1 MTCNLITSMQVSY
14 ACRED
19 IDILSG
25 GVDTTRRRTSTVLIF
40 PFGDVD
46 ARRRLSTANA
56 ASSYPGV
63 SLLEATL
70 LGIAVL
76 LSVDPHIHSH
86 WTRDNGSLSNWT
98 RDLWR
103 VLFGPFGLSP
113 TLGDFF

>member
-1 MTCNLITSMQVSY
+1 M
-14 ACRED
+14 
-19 IDILSG
+19 
-25 GVDTTRRRTSTVLIF
+25 LIF

-46 ARRRLSTANA
+46 ARRRLSIANA

-76 LSVDPHIHSH
+76 LSVDPHSHSH
-86 WTRDNGSLSNWT
+86 WTRDNGSLSHET
-98 RDLWR
+98 LDLWR
-103 VLFGPFGLSP
+103 VLFDPFGLSP